1 MKHSKGLATYEIF
14 VWGEVIFFAAA
25 DLMMILRVY
34 AMWNQSK
41 WILCILLL
49 IYVPQAIVSFVFT
62 GIFDSSKTYSSVT
75 TAQIGNFNTCA
86 FIINDITLLL
96 TVHLVDGSLRF
107 VLSVALFMLA
117 VIPTIKQSID
127 MFKVTK
133 QWQPNKYMRQ
143 LVTDGILYFLLYV
156 AFNITVILANV
167 SISYNQAA
175 WGTIMPMVCYMVIIS
190 MMPRFIISMREL
202 YDRDCCSRWKGI
214 DSGFGVLSQPTVSP
228 NVVTS
233 AIAFPDVTFRQG
245 ESLVGEGGADDP
257 EVIQPET
264 LGDGAHQLAEAEAE
278 NSQEIEAEDHAG
290 HV

>member
-1 MKHSKGLATYEIF
+1 
-14 VWGEVIFFAAA
+14 
-25 DLMMILRVY
+25 
-34 AMWNQSK
+34 
-41 WILCILLL
+41 
-49 IYVPQAIVSFVFT
+49 
-62 GIFDSSKTYSSVT
+62 
-75 TAQIGNFNTCA
+75 
-86 FIINDITLLL
+86 
-96 TVHLVDGSLRF
+96 
-107 VLSVALFMLA
+107 MLA

-143 LVTDGILYFLLYV
+143 LVTDGILYFLLYASLFYFIFPFISNMFYLFQVSKQKLTTLVLRYV

-175 WGTIMPMVCYMVIIS
+175 WGTIMPLVCYMVIIS

-233 AIAFPDVTFRQG
+233 AIAFPGVTFRQG